1 MRQPPSPPP
10 SPPLPFGLPVYNPF
24 SPSISEEEDDEIEK
38 DLTPAQ
44 KFLLAETTKQPLA
57 VGEKDA
63 LAEKVRFSENLN
75 KLFPKAPTAF
85 QNNNQ

>member
-1 MRQPPSPPP
+1 MPA
-10 SPPLPFGLPVYNPF
+10 YNPF

-38 DLTPAQ
+38 DLIPAQ